1 MKVYELKKD
10 IREGNYD
17 VIRDSASLERIIE
30 NINFNVQC
38 ITELNHIDYEYIAT
52 ALSKSITLL
61 ANVSYILE
69 NSINDEKNIN
79 DKIKVTKKGKIKIT
93 KNGYFFDTKII
104 V

>member
-10 IREGNYD
+10 IREENYD
-17 VIRDSASLERIIE
+17 VIRNSANLERIIE

-38 ITELNHIDYEYIAT
+38 ITELNHIDYEYVAT

-69 NSINDEKNIN
+69 NSINDEKNYTLQERVDLLN
-79 DKIKVTKKGKIKIT
+79 QKFKKKELKS
-93 KNGYFFDTKII
+93 

>member
-10 IREGNYD
+10 IRKGNYD

-30 NINFNVQC
+30 NIIFNVQC
-38 ITELNHIDYEYIAT
+38 ITELNHIDYEYVAT

-69 NSINDEKNIN
+69 NSINDEKNYTFEERIDLLN
-79 DKIKVTKKGKIKIT
+79 QKFKQKELQDG
-93 KNGYFFDTKII
+93 
-104 V
+104 

>member
-38 ITELNHIDYEYIAT
+38 ITELNHIDYEYVVT
-52 ALSKSITLL
+52 ALSKSVTLL

-69 NSINDEKNIN
+69 NSINDEKNYTLQERVDLLN
-79 DKIKVTKKGKIKIT
+79 QKFKQKELQ
-93 KNGYFFDTKII
+93 NG
-104 V
+104 

>member
-17 VIRDSASLERIIE
+17 VIRNSANLERIIE

-38 ITELNHIDYEYIAT
+38 ITELNHIDYEYVVT
-52 ALSKSITLL
+52 ALSKSVTLL

-69 NSINDEKNIN
+69 NSINDEKNYTLQERVDLLN
-79 DKIKVTKKGKIKIT
+79 QKFKHKELQSG
-93 KNGYFFDTKII
+93 
-104 V
+104 